1 MTGLLV
7 SEAKAESQDNKTHIY
22 VATLD
27 SQKAFDIVH
36 QAILLDKPFQTNIHD
51 TSWLVKDLY
60 QDISSRVK
68 LLDGLSDSFS
78 INQGVRQGGIL
89 STCLYKIYI
98 DELLIIFKSKRL
110 GLRIGTVYIGCTTCA
125 DDVALTALST
135 DELQIMIYEALNYSK
150 KNRYQIH
157 PVKTSVL
164 DISIYKLNEDLKWTV
179 GEKVINL
186 TESSVQPRN
195 N

>member
-1 MTGLLV
+1 MAGLLV

-27 SQKAFDIVH
+27 RQKAFDVVH
-36 QAILLDKPFQTNIHD
+36 HAILLDKLFQTNIHD
-51 TSWLVKDLY
+51 TLWLVIKDLY

-98 DELLIIFKSKRL
+98 DELLRILKSKRL
-110 GLRIGTVYIGCTTCA
+110 GLRVYGRTWNLI
-125 DDVALTALST
+125 V
-135 DELQIMIYEALNYSK
+135 
-150 KNRYQIH
+150 
-157 PVKTSVL
+157 SVPERCL
-164 DISIYKLNEDLKWTV
+164 FI
-179 GEKVINL
+179 
-186 TESSVQPRN
+186 
-195 N
+195 